1 MKIKVLLVD
10 DHTVVLKGL
19 AFFLSTQ
26 EDLELVGEANNGKEA
41 LVKVGETTPDVILM
55 DLYMPEMDGVEAT
68 AYIKKEYP
76 NGKVIVLTS
85 FSDQAHVLPALR
97 AGASGYILK
106 DVEPDQLVEAIR
118 SAYKGNIQLHP
129 DIANAL
135 LSQTLPVE
143 EKEEEPSIQVDV
155 LTARENEVL
164 QLLAK
169 GMSNKEVASVL
180 VITEKTVKA
189 HVSSILSKLNLSD
202 RTQAALYAVEKWNC
216 IRRKS

>member
-41 LVKVGETTPDVILM
+41 LVKVGERTPDVILM

-76 NGKVIVLTS
+76 NVKVIVLTS

-202 RTQAALYAVEKWNC
+202 RTQAALYAVKNG
-216 IRRKS
+216 IV

>member
-41 LVKVGETTPDVILM
+41 LVKVGETNPDVILM
-55 DLYMPEMDGVEAT
+55 DLYMPEMDGVEAM

-76 NGKVIVLTS
+76 NVKVIVLTS

-143 EKEEEPSIQVDV
+143 EKEEEHSIQVDV

-169 GMSNKEVASVL
+169 GMSNKEIASVL

-202 RTQAALYAVEKWNC
+202 RTQAALYAVKNG
-216 IRRKS
+216 IL

>member
-26 EDLELVGEANNGKEA
+26 EDFELVGEANNGKEA
-41 LVKVGETTPDVILM
+41 LVKVGETSPDVVLM
-55 DLYMPEMDGVEAT
+55 DLYMPEMDGIEAT
-68 AYIKKEYP
+68 TCIKKEYP
-76 NGKVIVLTS
+76 NVKVIVLTS
-85 FSDQAHVLPALR
+85 FSDQAHVLPALK

-106 DVEPDQLVEAIR
+106 DIEPDQLVEAIR

-135 LSQTLPVE
+135 LSQTLPQE
-143 EKEEEPSIQVDV
+143 EKQEEPSVQVDV

-169 GMSNKEVASVL
+169 GMSNKEIASVL

-189 HVSSILSKLNLSD
+189 HMSSILSKLHLSD
-202 RTQAALYAVEKWNC
+202 RTQAALYAVKNG
-216 IRRKS
+216 IV

>member
-1 MKIKVLLVD
+1 VKIKVLLVD

-26 EDLELVGEANNGKEA
+26 EDFELVGEANDGKDA
-41 LVKVGETTPDVILM
+41 LVKVGETSPDVVLM
-55 DLYMPEMDGVEAT
+55 DLYMPEMDGIEAT
-68 AYIKKEYP
+68 ACIKKEYP
-76 NGKVIVLTS
+76 NVKVIVLTS
-85 FSDQAHVLPALR
+85 FSDQAHVLPALK

-106 DVEPDQLVEAIR
+106 DIEPDQLVEAIR

-135 LSQTLPVE
+135 LSQTLPEE
-143 EKEEEPSIQVDV
+143 EKEEEPSVQVGV

-169 GMSNKEVASVL
+169 GMSNKEIAAVL

-189 HVSSILSKLNLSD
+189 HMSSILSKLHLSD
-202 RTQAALYAVEKWNC
+202 RTQAALYAVKNG
-216 IRRKS
+216 IV

>member
-76 NGKVIVLTS
+76 NVKVIVLTS

-143 EKEEEPSIQVDV
+143 EKEEESSIQVDV

-169 GMSNKEVASVL
+169 GMSNKEIASVL

-202 RTQAALYAVEKWNC
+202 RTQAALYAVKNG
-216 IRRKS
+216 IV

>member
-1 MKIKVLLVD
+1 
-10 DHTVVLKGL
+10 
-19 AFFLSTQ
+19 
-26 EDLELVGEANNGKEA
+26 
-41 LVKVGETTPDVILM
+41 
-55 DLYMPEMDGVEAT
+55 MPEMDGVEAT
-68 AYIKKEYP
+68 ACIKKEYP
-76 NGKVIVLTS
+76 NVKVIVLTS

-169 GMSNKEVASVL
+169 GMSNKEIASVL

-202 RTQAALYAVEKWNC
+202 RTQAALYAVKNGVV
-216 IRRKS
+216 

>member
-41 LVKVGETTPDVILM
+41 LKKIGEAQPDIVLM
-55 DLYMPEMDGVEAT
+55 DLYMPEMDGIEAT
-68 AYIKKEYP
+68 SCIKKEYP
-76 NGKVIVLTS
+76 NVKVLVLTS
-85 FSDQAHVLPALR
+85 FSDQAHVLPALK

-129 DIANAL
+129 DIASAL
-135 LSQTLPVE
+135 LSQTLPQE
-143 EKEEEPSIQVDV
+143 EKQESSNIHVDV

-169 GMSNKEVASVL
+169 GMSNKEIASVL

-189 HVSSILSKLNLSD
+189 HVSSILGKLNLSD
-202 RTQAALYAVEKWNC
+202 RTQAALYAVKNG
-216 IRRKS
+216 IV

>member
-41 LVKVGETTPDVILM
+41 LVKVGETNPDVILM

-76 NGKVIVLTS
+76 NVKVIVLTS

-143 EKEEEPSIQVDV
+143 EKEEEHSIQVDV

-169 GMSNKEVASVL
+169 GMSNKEIASVL

-202 RTQAALYAVEKWNC
+202 RTQAALYAVKNG
-216 IRRKS
+216 IL

>member
-26 EDLELVGEANNGKEA
+26 EDLELVGEASNGKEA
-41 LVKVGETTPDVILM
+41 LVKVGETHPDVVLM

-68 AYIKKEYP
+68 GCIKKEYP
-76 NGKVIVLTS
+76 DVKVIVLTS

-169 GMSNKEVASVL
+169 GMSNKEIASVL

-189 HVSSILSKLNLSD
+189 HVSSILSKLSLSD
-202 RTQAALYAVEKWNC
+202 RTQAALYAVKNG
-216 IRRKS
+216 IV

>member
-19 AFFLSTQ
+19 AFFLSMQ

-41 LVKVGETTPDVILM
+41 LKKVGEAQPDIVLM
-55 DLYMPEMDGVEAT
+55 DLYMPEMDGIEAT
-68 AYIKKEYP
+68 SCIKKEYP
-76 NGKVIVLTS
+76 NVKVLVLTS
-85 FSDQAHVLPALR
+85 FSDQAHVLPALK

-106 DVEPDQLVEAIR
+106 DIEPDQLVEAIR

-129 DIANAL
+129 DIASAL
-135 LSQTLPVE
+135 LSQTLPQE
-143 EKEEEPSIQVDV
+143 EKQESSNIHVDV

-169 GMSNKEVASVL
+169 GMSNKEIASVL

-189 HVSSILSKLNLSD
+189 HVSSILGKLNLSD
-202 RTQAALYAVEKWNC
+202 RTQAALYAVKNG
-216 IRRKS
+216 IV

>member
-41 LVKVGETTPDVILM
+41 LMKVGETTPDVILM

-76 NGKVIVLTS
+76 NVKVIVLTS

-202 RTQAALYAVEKWNC
+202 RTQAALYAVKNG
-216 IRRKS
+216 IV

>member
-1 MKIKVLLVD
+1 VKIKVLLVD

-19 AFFLSTQ
+19 AFFLSMQ

-41 LVKVGETTPDVILM
+41 LKKVGEAQPDIVLM
-55 DLYMPEMDGVEAT
+55 DLYMPEMDGIEAT
-68 AYIKKEYP
+68 SCIKKEYP
-76 NGKVIVLTS
+76 NVKVLVLTS
-85 FSDQAHVLPALR
+85 FSDQAHVLPALK

-129 DIANAL
+129 DIASAL
-135 LSQTLPVE
+135 LSQTLPQE
-143 EKEEEPSIQVDV
+143 EKQESSNIHVDV

-169 GMSNKEVASVL
+169 GMSNKEIASVL

-189 HVSSILSKLNLSD
+189 HVSSILGKLNLSD
-202 RTQAALYAVEKWNC
+202 RTQAALYAVKNG
-216 IRRKS
+216 IV

>member
-1 MKIKVLLVD
+1 M
-10 DHTVVLKGL
+10 
-19 AFFLSTQ
+19 
-26 EDLELVGEANNGKEA
+26 
-41 LVKVGETTPDVILM
+41 
-55 DLYMPEMDGVEAT
+55 
-68 AYIKKEYP
+68 
-76 NGKVIVLTS
+76 KVIVLTS

-143 EKEEEPSIQVDV
+143 EKEEESSIQVDV

-164 QLLAK
+164 RLLAK
-169 GMSNKEVASVL
+169 GMSNKEIASVL

-202 RTQAALYAVEKWNC
+202 RTQAALYAVKMELYKTKVVRPSSPLEGGLFMEKYVYVRTKLSLYKDKIC
-216 IRRKS
+216 L

>member
-76 NGKVIVLTS
+76 NVKVIVLTS

-202 RTQAALYAVEKWNC
+202 RTQAALYAVKNG
-216 IRRKS
+216 IV

>member
-1 MKIKVLLVD
+1 MKIRVLLVD

-41 LVKVGETTPDVILM
+41 LAKVQEVQPDIVLM
-55 DLYMPEMDGVEAT
+55 DLYMPEMDGIEAT

-76 NGKVIVLTS
+76 NVKVLVLTS
-85 FSDQAHVLPALR
+85 FSDQAHVLPALK

-129 DIANAL
+129 DIASAL
-135 LSQTLPVE
+135 LSQTLPQE
-143 EKEEEPSIQVDV
+143 EKQEPSNIHVDV

-169 GMSNKEVASVL
+169 GMSNKETAAVL

-202 RTQAALYAVEKWNC
+202 RTQAALYAV
-216 IRRKS
+216 KSGIV

>member
-41 LVKVGETTPDVILM
+41 LVKVGETNPDVILM

-76 NGKVIVLTS
+76 NVKVIVLTS

-143 EKEEEPSIQVDV
+143 EKEEEHSIQVDV

-169 GMSNKEVASVL
+169 GMSNKEIASVL

-202 RTQAALYAVEKWNC
+202 RTQAALYAVKNG
-216 IRRKS
+216 IV

>member
-41 LVKVGETTPDVILM
+41 LVKVGETNPDVILM

-76 NGKVIVLTS
+76 NVKVIVLTS

-155 LTARENEVL
+155 LTTRENEVL

-169 GMSNKEVASVL
+169 GMSNKEIASVL

-202 RTQAALYAVEKWNC
+202 RTQAALYAVKNG
-216 IRRKS
+216 IV

>member
-41 LVKVGETTPDVILM
+41 LEKVGAVQPDVVLM
-55 DLYMPEMDGVEAT
+55 DLYMPEMDGIEAT
-68 AYIKKEYP
+68 ACIKKEYP
-76 NGKVIVLTS
+76 DVKVLVLTS
-85 FSDQAHVLPALR
+85 FSDQAHVLPALK

-129 DIANAL
+129 EIANAL
-135 LSQTLPVE
+135 LSQTMPQE
-143 EKEEEPSIQVDV
+143 EQESISNIHVDV

-169 GMSNKEVASVL
+169 GMSNKEIASVL

-202 RTQAALYAVEKWNC
+202 RTQAALYAVKNG
-216 IRRKS
+216 IV

>member
-41 LVKVGETTPDVILM
+41 LVKVGEINPDVILM

-76 NGKVIVLTS
+76 NVKVIVLTS

-143 EKEEEPSIQVDV
+143 EKEEEHSIQVDV

-169 GMSNKEVASVL
+169 GMSNKEIASVL

-202 RTQAALYAVEKWNC
+202 RTQAALYAVKNG
-216 IRRKS
+216 IV

>member
-41 LVKVGETTPDVILM
+41 LKKVGEAQPDIVLM
-55 DLYMPEMDGVEAT
+55 DLYMPEMDGIKAT
-68 AYIKKEYP
+68 SCIKKEYP
-76 NGKVIVLTS
+76 NVKVLVLTS
-85 FSDQAHVLPALR
+85 FSDQAHVLPALK

-129 DIANAL
+129 DIASAL
-135 LSQTLPVE
+135 LSQTLPQE
-143 EKEEEPSIQVDV
+143 EKQESSNIHVDV

-169 GMSNKEVASVL
+169 GMSNKEIASVL

-189 HVSSILSKLNLSD
+189 HVSSILGKLNLSD
-202 RTQAALYAVEKWNC
+202 RTQAALYAVKNGVV
-216 IRRKS
+216 

>member
-41 LVKVGETTPDVILM
+41 LVKVRETNPDVILM

-76 NGKVIVLTS
+76 NVKVIVLTS

-169 GMSNKEVASVL
+169 GMSNKEIASVL

-202 RTQAALYAVEKWNC
+202 RTQAALYAVKNG
-216 IRRKS
+216 IV

>member
-26 EDLELVGEANNGKEA
+26 EDLELVGEASNGKEA
-41 LVKVGETTPDVILM
+41 LVKVGETNPDVVLM

-68 AYIKKEYP
+68 GCIKKEYP
-76 NGKVIVLTS
+76 DVKVIVLTS

-169 GMSNKEVASVL
+169 GMSNKEIASVL

-202 RTQAALYAVEKWNC
+202 RTQAALYAVKNG
-216 IRRKS
+216 IV

>member
-26 EDLELVGEANNGKEA
+26 EDLALVGEANNGKEA
-41 LVKVGETTPDVILM
+41 LVKVGETNPDVVLM

-68 AYIKKEYP
+68 SCIKKEYP
-76 NGKVIVLTS
+76 NVKVIVLTS

-169 GMSNKEVASVL
+169 GMSNKEIASVL

-202 RTQAALYAVEKWNC
+202 RTQAALYAVKNG
-216 IRRKS
+216 IV

>member
-1 MKIKVLLVD
+1 MKVLLVD

-76 NGKVIVLTS
+76 NVKVIVLTS

-202 RTQAALYAVEKWNC
+202 RTQAALYAVKNG
-216 IRRKS
+216 IV

>member
-1 MKIKVLLVD
+1 M
-10 DHTVVLKGL
+10 
-19 AFFLSTQ
+19 
-26 EDLELVGEANNGKEA
+26 
-41 LVKVGETTPDVILM
+41 
-55 DLYMPEMDGVEAT
+55 
-68 AYIKKEYP
+68 
-76 NGKVIVLTS
+76 KVIVLTS

-129 DIANAL
+129 DIANA

-202 RTQAALYAVEKWNC
+202 RTQAALYAVKNG
-216 IRRKS
+216 IV

>member
-1 MKIKVLLVD
+1 VKIKVLLVD

-41 LVKVGETTPDVILM
+41 LKKVGEAQPDIVLM
-55 DLYMPEMDGVEAT
+55 DLYMPEMDGIEAT
-68 AYIKKEYP
+68 SCIKKEYP
-76 NGKVIVLTS
+76 NVKVLVLTS
-85 FSDQAHVLPALR
+85 FSDQAHVLPALK

-129 DIANAL
+129 DIASAL
-135 LSQTLPVE
+135 LSQTLPQE
-143 EKEEEPSIQVDV
+143 EKQESSNIHVNV

-169 GMSNKEVASVL
+169 GMSNKEIASVL

-189 HVSSILSKLNLSD
+189 HVSSILGKLNLSD
-202 RTQAALYAVEKWNC
+202 RTQAALYAVKNG
-216 IRRKS
+216 IV

>member
-1 MKIKVLLVD
+1 MLVD

-41 LVKVGETTPDVILM
+41 LVKVGETNPDVILM

-76 NGKVIVLTS
+76 NVKVIVLTS

-143 EKEEEPSIQVDV
+143 EKEEEPSIQVNV

-169 GMSNKEVASVL
+169 GMSNKEIASVL

-202 RTQAALYAVEKWNC
+202 RTQAALYAVKNG
-216 IRRKS
+216 IV

>member
-76 NGKVIVLTS
+76 NVKVIVLTS

-129 DIANAL
+129 YIANAL

-202 RTQAALYAVEKWNC
+202 RTQAALYAVKNG
-216 IRRKS
+216 IV

>member
-26 EDLELVGEANNGKEA
+26 EDLALVGEANNGKEA
-41 LVKVGETTPDVILM
+41 LVKVGETNPDVVLM

-68 AYIKKEYP
+68 TCIKKEYP
-76 NGKVIVLTS
+76 NVKVIVLTS

-169 GMSNKEVASVL
+169 GMSNKEIASVL

-202 RTQAALYAVEKWNC
+202 RTQAALYAVKNG
-216 IRRKS
+216 IV

>member
-41 LVKVGETTPDVILM
+41 LVKVGEANPDVVLM

-68 AYIKKEYP
+68 ARIKKEYP
-76 NGKVIVLTS
+76 DVKVIVLTS
-85 FSDQAHVLPALR
+85 FSDQAHVLPALK

-135 LSQTLPVE
+135 LSQALPEE
-143 EKEEEPSIQVDV
+143 EKEEEHFIHVDV

-202 RTQAALYAVEKWNC
+202 RTQAALYAVRNG
-216 IRRKS
+216 IV

>member
-41 LVKVGETTPDVILM
+41 LVKVGETNPDVILM

-76 NGKVIVLTS
+76 NVKVIVLTS

-143 EKEEEPSIQVDV
+143 EKEEEPSIQVNV

-169 GMSNKEVASVL
+169 GMSNKEIASVL

-202 RTQAALYAVEKWNC
+202 RTQAALYAVKNG
-216 IRRKS
+216 IV

>member
-41 LVKVGETTPDVILM
+41 LVKVGETNPDVILM

-76 NGKVIVLTS
+76 NVKVIVLTS

-169 GMSNKEVASVL
+169 GMSNKEIASVL
-180 VITEKTVKA
+180 VIAEKTVKA

-202 RTQAALYAVEKWNC
+202 RTQAALYAVKNG
-216 IRRKS
+216 IV

>member
-76 NGKVIVLTS
+76 NVKVIVLTS

-169 GMSNKEVASVL
+169 GMSNKKVASVL

-202 RTQAALYAVEKWNC
+202 RTQAALYAVKNG
-216 IRRKS
+216 IV

>member
-1 MKIKVLLVD
+1 VKIRVLLVD

-41 LVKVGETTPDVILM
+41 LVKVQEVRPDIVLM
-55 DLYMPEMDGVEAT
+55 DLYMPEMDGIEAT
-68 AYIKKEYP
+68 ACIKKEYP
-76 NGKVIVLTS
+76 NVKVLVLTS
-85 FSDQAHVLPALR
+85 FSDQAHVLPALK

-129 DIANAL
+129 DIASAL
-135 LSQTLPVE
+135 LSQTLPQE
-143 EKEEEPSIQVDV
+143 EKQESSNIHVDV

-169 GMSNKEVASVL
+169 GMSNKEIASVL

-189 HVSSILSKLNLSD
+189 HVSSILGKLNLSD
-202 RTQAALYAVEKWNC
+202 RTQAALYAV
-216 IRRKS
+216 KSGIV

>member
-41 LVKVGETTPDVILM
+41 LVKVGETNPDVILM

-76 NGKVIVLTS
+76 NVKVIVLTS

-143 EKEEEPSIQVDV
+143 EKEEEPFIQVDV

-169 GMSNKEVASVL
+169 GMSNKEIASVL

-202 RTQAALYAVEKWNC
+202 RTQAALYAVKNG
-216 IRRKS
+216 IV

>member
-26 EDLELVGEANNGKEA
+26 EDFELVGEANNGKDA
-41 LVKVGETTPDVILM
+41 LVKVGETSPDVVLM
-55 DLYMPEMDGVEAT
+55 DLYMPEMDGIEAT
-68 AYIKKEYP
+68 TCIKKEYP
-76 NGKVIVLTS
+76 NVKVIVLTS
-85 FSDQAHVLPALR
+85 FSDQAHVMPALK

-106 DVEPDQLVEAIR
+106 DIEPDQLVEAIR

-135 LSQTLPVE
+135 LSQTLPEE
-143 EKEEEPSIQVDV
+143 EKEEEPAVQVDV

-169 GMSNKEVASVL
+169 GMSNKEIASVL

-189 HVSSILSKLNLSD
+189 HMSSILSKLHLSD
-202 RTQAALYAVEKWNC
+202 RTQAALYAVKNG
-216 IRRKS
+216 IV

>member
-10 DHTVVLKGL
+10 NHTVVLKGL

-41 LVKVGETTPDVILM
+41 LVKVGETNPDVILM

-76 NGKVIVLTS
+76 NVKVIVLTS

-143 EKEEEPSIQVDV
+143 EKEEEPFIQVDV

-169 GMSNKEVASVL
+169 GMSNKEIASVL
-180 VITEKTVKA
+180 VITEKTGKA

-202 RTQAALYAVEKWNC
+202 RTQAALYAVKNG
-216 IRRKS
+216 IV